1 MGKLNNYMGIFA
13 LATLGILI
21 YKVFIVDKKVDE
33 KAAAFLGRNK

>member
-1 MGKLNNYMGIFA
+1 MGKLNNYMGILA
-13 LATLGILI
+13 LATLGILV